1 VINRAFDG
9 PKRDL
14 VAPVGPPAI
23 NSDVWQTLWQDA
35 TAATR
40 TAIARLL
47 PGQAHDGKP
56 LMQTASLCD
65 PRDSIARPKKTAES
79 DQRTCC
85 CGGMAIVLLAIAT
98 TTTAAMTEAA
108 PPADQPAVIMEIN
121 DYAVALETARA
132 RQSMLLV
139 SIEPTSQRQEDD
151 PIARQLARSSL
162 RDRFTAA
169 SGSWVFCRLGMD
181 EGGRELIKNASF
193 EALRHGPGICVIDQ
207 MAGRW
212 QGRVVTVLPRT
223 PGKYYDYRE
232 TDLELL
238 PDLPRGSL
246 TQRSLILAVRRH
258 PEGPQSTCGSCDDV
272 LTTAAASHSVHQA
285 SLMRQGH
292 HGWQTRSRQLTG
304 GSGGASEVCA
314 ESWPGQ
320 DLLDSCVDCVAC
332 WRQSEGHW
340 QAVSNPQT
348 AYGYDIRRG
357 NNGIWYA
364 TGIFI
369 R

>member
-1 VINRAFDG
+1 
-9 PKRDL
+9 
-14 VAPVGPPAI
+14 
-23 NSDVWQTLWQDA
+23 
-35 TAATR
+35 
-40 TAIARLL
+40 
-47 PGQAHDGKP
+47 
-56 LMQTASLCD
+56 MQTASICH
-65 PRDSIARPKKTAES
+65 PRAPRRPIARSKKTAES

-85 CGGMAIVLLAIAT
+85 RGGLAIVLLAITTAT
-98 TTTAAMTEAA
+98 TQAMMTPA
-108 PPADQPAVIMEIN
+108 PPADQPAVILEIN
-121 DYAVALETARA
+121 DYSVALETARA
-132 RQSMLLV
+132 QQAMLLV
-139 SIEPTSQRQEDD
+139 SIEPTSQRQKDD
-151 PIARQLARSSL
+151 PVARQLARSSL
-162 RDRFTAA
+162 RDRFTG
-169 SGSWVFCRLGMD
+169 SGVSWIFCRLGMD
-181 EGGRELIKNASF
+181 EGGRELIKTASLQ
-193 EALRHGPGICVIDQ
+193 ALRHGPGICVIDQ

-223 PGKYYDYRE
+223 PGKYYDFRE

-246 TQRSLILAVRRH
+246 NQRSLVLAVRRH

-272 LTTAAASHSVHQA
+272 LATAATSHSVLQA

-292 HGWQTRSRQLTG
+292 HDWQKRSRQLTG

-314 ESWPGQ
+314 ESWPDQ

-340 QAVSNPQT
+340 QVVSSPQT
-348 AYGYDIRRG
+348 AFGYDIRRG

>member
-1 VINRAFDG
+1 
-9 PKRDL
+9 
-14 VAPVGPPAI
+14 
-23 NSDVWQTLWQDA
+23 
-35 TAATR
+35 
-40 TAIARLL
+40 
-47 PGQAHDGKP
+47 
-56 LMQTASLCD
+56 MQTASICH
-65 PRDSIARPKKTAES
+65 PRAPRRPIARSKKTAES

-85 CGGMAIVLLAIAT
+85 RGGLAIVLLAITTAT
-98 TTTAAMTEAA
+98 TQAMMTPA
-108 PPADQPAVIMEIN
+108 PPADQPAVILEIN

-132 RQSMLLV
+132 QQAILLV
-139 SIEPTSQRQEDD
+139 SIEPTSQRQKDD
-151 PIARQLARSSL
+151 PVARQLARSSL
-162 RDRFTAA
+162 RDRFTG
-169 SGSWVFCRLGMD
+169 SGVSWIFCRLGMD
-181 EGGRELIKNASF
+181 EGGRELIKTASLQ
-193 EALRHGPGICVIDQ
+193 ALRHGPGICVIDQ

-223 PGKYYDYRE
+223 PGKYYDFRE

-246 TQRSLILAVRRH
+246 TQRSLVLAVRRH

-272 LTTAAASHSVHQA
+272 LATAATSHSVLQA

-292 HGWQTRSRQLTG
+292 HDWQKRSRQLTG

-314 ESWPGQ
+314 ESWPDQ

-340 QAVSNPQT
+340 QVVSSPQT
-348 AYGYDIRRG
+348 AFGYDIRRG

>member
-1 VINRAFDG
+1 
-9 PKRDL
+9 
-14 VAPVGPPAI
+14 
-23 NSDVWQTLWQDA
+23 
-35 TAATR
+35 
-40 TAIARLL
+40 
-47 PGQAHDGKP
+47 
-56 LMQTASLCD
+56 MQTASICH
-65 PRDSIARPKKTAES
+65 PRAPRRPIARSKKTAES

-85 CGGMAIVLLAIAT
+85 RGGLAIVLLAITTAT
-98 TTTAAMTEAA
+98 TQAMMTPA
-108 PPADQPAVIMEIN
+108 PPADQPAVILEIN

-132 RQSMLLV
+132 QQAMLLV
-139 SIEPTSQRQEDD
+139 SIEPTSQRQKDD
-151 PIARQLARSSL
+151 PVARQLARSSL
-162 RDRFTAA
+162 RDRFTG
-169 SGSWVFCRLGMD
+169 SGVSWIFCRLGMD
-181 EGGRELIKNASF
+181 EGGRELIKTASLQ
-193 EALRHGPGICVIDQ
+193 ALRHGPGICVIDQ

-223 PGKYYDYRE
+223 PGKYYDFRE

-246 TQRSLILAVRRH
+246 TQRSLVLAVRRH

-272 LTTAAASHSVHQA
+272 LATAATSHSVLQA

-292 HGWQTRSRQLTG
+292 HDWQKRSRQLTG

-314 ESWPGQ
+314 ESWPDQ

-340 QAVSNPQT
+340 QVVSSPQT
-348 AYGYDIRRG
+348 AFGYDIRRG